1 MEGDSCVLVLGM
13 QGVGKSLLVTQIRRE
28 LLPPPAPFQR
38 PAPPVMVDPFP
49 QHPRDAHTLSSVP
62 PDRCA
67 GEPLAPADAVED
79 TTPTI
84 GVEMDSLTAPKPW
97 PRLRFELR
105 EIGGVMVQLWPQY
118 YDDAGLLLFV
128 VDVSQTTQV
137 AAAAVELYHTLGA
150 PALRDTPALIF
161 LNKTCVLPDRDRV
174 CACS

>member
-1 MEGDSCVLVLGM
+1 
-13 QGVGKSLLVTQIRRE
+13 
-28 LLPPPAPFQR
+28 
-38 PAPPVMVDPFP
+38 MVDPFP
-49 QHPRDAHTLSSVP
+49 QHPRATLTPLSSVP

-161 LNKTCVLPDRDRV
+161 LNKTCALPDRDRA

>member
-1 MEGDSCVLVLGM
+1 MDTTPAAPARDTYT
-13 QGVGKSLLVTQIRRE
+13 SLF
-28 LLPPPAPFQR
+28 LL
-38 PAPPVMVDPFP
+38 
-49 QHPRDAHTLSSVP
+49 P

-150 PALRDTPALIF
+150 PALRDTPTLIF
-161 LNKTCVLPDRDRV
+161 LNKTCALPTAPVRRERV
-174 CACS
+174 RLTRVELPGRAPARRASAFS